1 MIPSYR
7 NTEYGIEKYHYEV
20 EIYFNTFQVFEPYSH
35 IEKFESENLLESRQ
49 NAFKRYEIL
58 LAMVQRQGYF
68 FLPFASQEDF
78 VQGENAC
85 YSAYLFLVEEI
96 DGEEELFIIQGE
108 NEKTTIDALKSEKEI
123 FERLKIGQS

>member
-7 NTEYGIEKYHYEV
+7 NTEYSIEKYHYEV
-20 EIYFNTFQVFEPYSH
+20 EIFFNTFEVFEPYSH

-58 LAMVQRQGYF
+58 LAMVERQGYF
-68 FLPFASQEDF
+68 FLPFARREDF

-85 YSAYLFLVEEI
+85 YSAQLFLVEDI
-96 DGEEELFIIQGE
+96 DGEEELYVIQGE
-108 NEKTTIDALKSEKEI
+108 DETTTIDALKSEKEI
-123 FERLKIGQS
+123 FERLKTSQS